1 MVSAGYST
9 WIFPESV
16 FSFLLKDP
24 QLLPAQMRYKI
35 SPVTS
40 QSISSQSS
48 SPKGAVIRRCT
59 TSAGSAQY
67 EEAAELL
74 VVHGSF
80 FLSLPKASSHG

>member
-1 MVSAGYST
+1 MVSYST
-9 WIFPESV
+9 WICPESV
-16 FSFLLKDP
+16 FGLLLRDP
-24 QLLPAQMRYKI
+24 QLISAQMRYKI

-48 SPKGAVIRRCT
+48 SPKGAMIRRCT

-74 VVHGSF
+74 VVHASF
-80 FLSLPKASSHG
+80 FLSLPKANNHG